1 MIIKNKHN
9 LPEPII
15 NAVKRDEQP
24 PRPGVVRVTSLLKG
38 VREVILEQRYWDK
51 VERDAS
57 DMAWLL
63 FGRAV
68 HSIIEQEEELDHQLK
83 ETRLTERVGGLDL
96 SGQFDLYDA
105 KRKMIIDYKTCSV
118 WKFIYNDFKDW
129 RKQTLIYAWL
139 LRKAGF
145 KVDKAQIVAFIKDHS
160 KSKAQFDAQHPDA
173 PVKTVD
179 FTFTDKD
186 FTDIEAFIHE
196 RMAEIEASLDLP
208 DAELPLC
215 TQEERWNKGD
225 QYAVMKGKNKRATRV
240 YENKEE
246 AEARIEKEG
255 APYWLEVRPGIDRKC
270 GDYCAV
276 NAFCPYWQEKQKED
290 QE

>member
-1 MIIKNKHN
+1 MIITNKHN

-38 VREVILEQRYWDK
+38 VREVILEQRHWDE

-105 KRKMIIDYKTCSV
+105 KRKMVIDYKTCSV
-118 WKFIYNDFKDW
+118 WKFIFGDFEDW

-145 KVDKAQIVAFIKDHS
+145 PVIGAQIVAFIKDHS
-160 KSKAQFDAQHPDA
+160 KSKAQFDASHPDA
-173 PVKTVD
+173 PVQTVT
-179 FTFTDKD
+179 FTFADTD
-186 FTDIEAFIHE
+186 FANIEEFIHE
-196 RMAEIEASLDLP
+196 RMAEIERSINLVD
-208 DAELPLC
+208 DELPLC
-215 TQEERWNKGD
+215 TPEERWNSGNK
-225 QYAVMKGKNKRATRV
+225 YAVMKGKNKRAVRV
-240 YENKEE
+240 YDTKEE

-255 APYWLEVRPGIDRKC
+255 EPHWLEERPGEDKKC
-270 GDYCAV
+270 SQYCAV

>member
-1 MIIKNKHN
+1 MIITNKHN

-96 SGQFDLYDA
+96 SGQFDLYDS
-105 KRKMIIDYKTCSV
+105 KRKMITDYKTCSV
-118 WKFIYNDFKDW
+118 WKFIFGDFDDW
-129 RKQTLIYAWL
+129 RKQTAIYAWL

-145 KVDKAQIVAFIKDHS
+145 PVVGAEIVAFIKDHS
-160 KSKAQFDAQHPDA
+160 KSKAQFDAQYPDA
-173 PVKTVD
+173 PVQTV
-179 FTFTDKD
+179 TFNFPDQTVPV
-186 FTDIEAFIHE
+186 IERFIVE
-196 RMAEIEASLDLP
+196 RMAQIEAAQDLP
-208 DAELPLC
+208 DADLPLC
-215 TQEERWNKGD
+215 TPEERWNSGD
-225 QYAVMKGKNKRATRV
+225 KFAVMKGKNKRAVRV
-240 YENKEE
+240 YDTQEE

-255 APYWLEVRPGIDRKC
+255 APYWLEVRPGTDRKC
-270 GDYCAV
+270 ADYCAV